1 MAAVQIVF
9 KLLTSRNNPNGNTT
23 NTAKPIKMINLKKH
37 SDIRVMM
44 TRIEYKNQHFS
55 NT

>member
-23 NTAKPIKMINLKKH
+23 NAAKPIMINFKKA
-37 SDIRVMM
+37 
-44 TRIEYKNQHFS
+44 F
-55 NT
+55 